1 MPIDKYGCVDFD
13 DITSIRID
21 LLNQHLNELMQG
33 KTIHA
38 PIYDFKAG
46 KPKENQF
53 NKIKM
58 ESKDSI
64 IVMEGIHCLNEKLTL
79 GISSGNKYKI
89 FISAFSQLN
98 IDEKRF
104 VPNSTN
110 RLCRRLVRDFKYR
123 GSSPQQT
130 FTQWKSV
137 RRSEHK
143 YIFPYM

>member
-1 MPIDKYGCVDFD
+1 ME
-13 DITSIRID
+13 RD
-21 LLNQHLNELMQG
+21 LLNQHLGELMEG
-33 KTIHA
+33 KTIKV

-46 KPKENQF
+46 KPRENQF
-53 NKIKM
+53 TEMKL
-58 ESKDSI
+58 ESKDTV
-64 IVMEGIHCLNEKLTL
+64 IVMEGIHCLNEKLTEK
-79 GISSGNKYKI
+79 IPKENKYKI
-89 FISAFSQLN
+89 FASAFSQLN
-98 IDEKRF
+98 IDETRF
-104 VPNSTN
+104 VSNSTN